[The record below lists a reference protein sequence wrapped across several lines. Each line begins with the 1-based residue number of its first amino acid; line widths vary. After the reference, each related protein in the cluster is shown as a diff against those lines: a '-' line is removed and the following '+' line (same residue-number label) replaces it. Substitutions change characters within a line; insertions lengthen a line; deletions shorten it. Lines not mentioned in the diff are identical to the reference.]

1 MSPNRH
7 HVEEPASADETKYR
21 HRRLTSIVPDDMTG
35 LRLDQALS
43 QLFPEFS
50 RARLQAWIGR
60 ELVKVDGIQRRQR
73 DRVRGGEHIEI
84 DAVLEPEETAG
95 AEDIPL
101 NIVYEDEALLVIDKP
116 VGLVVHPGA
125 GNRQGTMLNALLHH
139 VPALETIPRAG
150 IIHRIDKDTSGL
162 LVVAKTLESH
172 TDLVDQLQQRLF
184 HRVYQTVV
192 WGVLPA
198 GGEVDAPIGRHPQQ
212 RTRMAVTYG
221 GREAITHYRV
231 LERFRGHSLLNVR
244 LETGRTHQ
252 IRVHMAHINHPIIGD
267 PVYGGRL
274 RIPKGATESLRE
286 NLAAFRRQALH
297 AAELG
302 LTHPLSG
309 QEMMWQSPL
318 PEDMR
323 SLIDCLRED
332 CRQAAERGRA

>member
-1 MSPNRH
+1 MSPNRRQA
-7 HVEEPASADETKYR
+7 EDQTSTAETKSS

-43 QLFPEFS
+43 QLFPEYS
-50 RARLQAWIGR
+50 RARLQSWIGR
-60 ELVKVDGIQRRQR
+60 DLVRVNGAQRRQR
-73 DRVRGGEHIEI
+73 DRVQGGEHIEI
-84 DAVLEPEETAG
+84 DAVLETEETAA

-101 NIVYEDEALLVIDKP
+101 NIVYEDEALLVLDKP

-139 VPALETIPRAG
+139 VPTLETVPRAG

-162 LVVAKTLESH
+162 LVVAKTLEAH

-212 RTRMAVTYG
+212 RTRMAVTQG

-231 LERFRGHSLLNVR
+231 IERFRGHSLLSVR

-252 IRVHMAHINHPIIGD
+252 IRVHMTHINHPIVGD

-274 RIPKGATESLRE
+274 RIPKGATEALRE
-286 NLAAFRRQALH
+286 QLAAFRRQALH

-302 LTHPLSG
+302 LTHPLTG
-309 QEMMWQSPL
+309 EEMLWQSPL

-323 SLIDCLRED
+323 SLIECMRED
-332 CRQAAERGRA
+332 CRQATRGRA